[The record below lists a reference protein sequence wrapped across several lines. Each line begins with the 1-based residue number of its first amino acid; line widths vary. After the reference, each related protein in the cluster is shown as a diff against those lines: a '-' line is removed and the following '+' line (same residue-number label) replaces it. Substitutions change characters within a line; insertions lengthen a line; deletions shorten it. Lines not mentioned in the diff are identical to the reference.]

1 MAAEIHII
9 GQIESAY
16 GFGDNRVA
24 CRWSLHCGGGWR
36 VIEGEVEGQ
45 THTDLPESERW
56 PRILVEVW
64 NYDKYGRHSIS
75 GYGNCF
81 VPSSPG
87 EHKVEC
93 HCWRPKGNFRE
104 ELTRSFI
111 GGGLQLRSANILL
124 DPVQSAQLRT
134 VAAGTVEM
142 RLGIITRHLDKFGI
156 LC

>member
-24 CRWSLHCGGGWR
+24 CRWSLHCG
-36 VIEGEVEGQ
+36 
-45 THTDLPESERW
+45 W

-93 HCWRPKGNFRE
+93 HCWRPKGDFKE

>member
-1 MAAEIHII
+1 
-9 GQIESAY
+9 
-16 GFGDNRVA
+16 
-24 CRWSLHCGGGWR
+24 
-36 VIEGEVEGQ
+36 
-45 THTDLPESERW
+45 
-56 PRILVEVW
+56 VW

-93 HCWRPKGNFRE
+93 HCWRPKGNFKE

-124 DPVQSAQLRT
+124 
-134 VAAGTVEM
+134 
-142 RLGIITRHLDKFGI
+142 GIY
-156 LC
+156 

>member
-1 MAAEIHII
+1 MSAELHII

-16 GFGDNRVA
+16 GFEDNRLT
-24 CRWSLHCGGGWR
+24 CRWSLHSGGGWR

-45 THTDLPESERW
+45 TQTDLPERW
-56 PRILVEVW
+56 PRILIEVW
-64 NYDKYGRHSIS
+64 HYDKYGRHEIY

-87 EHKVEC
+87 EHKILC

-104 ELTRSFI
+104 ELTRKFI
-111 GGGLQLRSANILL
+111 GGGLQLQSPTILL
-124 DPVQSAQLRT
+124 DPIQSAQLKT
-134 VAAGTVEM
+134 VATGNVEI
-142 RLGIITRHLDKFGI
+142 RLGIITKNLDRFGI

>member
-1 MAAEIHII
+1 MVLVII
-9 GQIESAY
+9 E
-16 GFGDNRVA
+16 
-24 CRWSLHCGGGWR
+24 

-45 THTDLPESERW
+45 THTDLPESERAYFAHPIDVHLATRTIQGKFKLKLKKIFPFKGW

-64 NYDKYGRHSIS
+64 HYDKYGRHSIS

-111 GGGLQLRSANILL
+111 GGGLQLRSANVL
-124 DPVQSAQLRT
+124 
-134 VAAGTVEM
+134 
-142 RLGIITRHLDKFGI
+142 LGI
-156 LC
+156 